1 MRYSSNLIRHVFY
14 KIISNNNIIFIYL
27 FNLLQNHF
35 LQVNPNPPGC
45 YHQILHSELKQRKV
59 YIPDFINSNQKF
71 DVSLDRTLLTNITK
85 SECLCFNSH
94 CTNLSSQSTEREKI
108 STWDCRF
115 WCSGCQSFC
124 YLMHQ
129 SIPAGTGP
137 PPPPPT
143 TGLLRGHCLPC
154 QSWGWGI
161 CKFCSAWGLGT
172 FQPPGNSQ
180 AFNTHAVYYQNIS
193 TRRILLAKQAY
204 WVQLEFLTDAQGP
217 QCWPFGRR
225 QFY

>member
-85 SECLCFNSH
+85 SECLCFKFR
-94 CTNLSSQSTEREKI
+94 CTNLLSQSTEREKI
-108 STWDCRF
+108 STWDYCF
-115 WCSGCQSFC
+115 WRPGCQSFHC
-124 YLMHQ
+124 LMHQ
-129 SIPAGTGP
+129 SIPAEHRFP
-137 PPPPPT
+137 P
-143 TGLLRGHCLPC
+143 GYCRGIACLVSPR
-154 QSWGWGI
+154 GWG
-161 CKFCSAWGLGT
+161 
-172 FQPPGNSQ
+172 
-180 AFNTHAVYYQNIS
+180 AFSNPEAIPKLL
-193 TRRILLAKQAY
+193 TRTQFPIRI
-204 WVQLEFLTDAQGP
+204 
-217 QCWPFGRR
+217 
-225 QFY
+225 

>member
-137 PPPPPT
+137 PPPPHHWAIAGALPALSVL
-143 TGLLRGHCLPC
+143 GVGHLQILLC
-154 QSWGWGI
+154 
-161 CKFCSAWGLGT
+161 LGT
-172 FQPPGNSQ
+172 GHFPTPRKFPSFQ
-180 AFNTHAVYYQNIS
+180 HARSLLSEYKYTEDFTSKTSILS
-193 TRRILLAKQAY
+193 AAGIFDWCTRSPM
-204 WVQLEFLTDAQGP
+204 LTV
-217 QCWPFGRR
+217 W
-225 QFY
+225 

>member
-137 PPPPPT
+137 PPPPPPL
-143 TGLLRGHCLPC
+143 GYCGGIACLV
-154 QSWGWGI
+154 S
-161 CKFCSAWGLGT
+161 
-172 FQPPGNSQ
+172 PGGG
-180 AFNTHAVYYQNIS
+180 AFANFALPGDWALSNPQEIPKLS
-193 TRRILLAKQAY
+193 TRTQFTIRI
-204 WVQLEFLTDAQGP
+204 
-217 QCWPFGRR
+217 
-225 QFY
+225 